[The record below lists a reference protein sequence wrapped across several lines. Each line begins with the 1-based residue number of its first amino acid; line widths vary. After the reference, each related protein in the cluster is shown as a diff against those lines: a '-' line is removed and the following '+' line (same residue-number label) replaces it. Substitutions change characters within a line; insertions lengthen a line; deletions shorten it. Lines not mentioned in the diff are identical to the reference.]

1 MDMKNSPQKVI
12 GSFRRRQQ
20 LMPFI
25 IGGLAVLLVAIG
37 VIILVVWFT
46 GPNHPAVGFLSSET
60 PTPTDTATST
70 PVTPTITP
78 TLTETETI
86 TPTVTETT
94 TPTGPYEYTVKEL
107 DNCYDIAANF
117 KVDLTVLL
125 ALNNFPPG
133 QCPIV
138 PSQKILIPAP
148 GQALPT
154 DTPIPAD
161 IAKGTKINYYIKPG
175 DTMFNIASQFNST
188 IEQILLATNDYNK
201 KNNLPEI
208 TDQAKINVGQ
218 LLIIP
223 INIATATPT
232 RAATSTSAA
241 SATPAASNT
250 PLPPTATLTPAQ

>member
-46 GPNHPAVGFLSSET
+46 GPNHPAISFLTSAT
-60 PTPTDTATST
+60 PTPTNTATST
-70 PVTPTITP
+70 PVTPTVTP
-78 TLTETETI
+78 TPTETETI
-86 TPTVTETT
+86 TSTITNTT

-107 DNCYDIAANF
+107 DNCWSIAQTF
-117 KVDLTVLL
+117 KVDLDVLL
-125 ALNNFPPG
+125 ALNNFAPG

-154 DTPIPAD
+154 ETPIPSD
-161 IAKGTKINYYIKPG
+161 IAKGTKINYYVKPG
-175 DTMFNIASQFNST
+175 DTMFKIAAQFNST

-201 KNNLPEI
+201 KNNLPAI

-218 LLIIP
+218 MLIIP
-223 INIATATPT
+223 LNIATATPT

-241 SATPAASNT
+241 SKTSPATVT
-250 PLPPTATLTPAQ
+250 PTK

>member
-46 GPNHPAVGFLSSET
+46 GPNHPAVSFLASAT
-60 PTPTDTATST
+60 PTSTDTATST

-78 TLTETETI
+78 TLTDTETI
-86 TPTVTETT
+86 TPTITNTT

-107 DNCYDIAANF
+107 DNCYDIAAKF

-148 GQALPT
+148 GQSLPT
-154 DTPIPAD
+154 ETAIPSD
-161 IAKGTKINYYIKPG
+161 IAKGTKINYYVKPG
-175 DTMFNIASQFNST
+175 DTMFKIAAEFNST

-201 KNNLPEI
+201 KNNLPAI

-232 RAATSTSAA
+232 RKPTSTA
-241 SATPAASNT
+241 AASNT
-250 PLPPTATLTPAQ
+250 PVPPTATLTQAK

>member
-46 GPNHPAVGFLSSET
+46 GPNHPAISFLTSAT
-60 PTPTDTATST
+60 PTPTNTATST
-70 PVTPTITP
+70 PVTPTVTP
-78 TLTETETI
+78 TPTETETI
-86 TPTVTETT
+86 TSTITNTT

-107 DNCYDIAANF
+107 DNCWSIAKTF
-117 KVDLTVLL
+117 KVDLDVLL
-125 ALNNFPPG
+125 ALNNFAPG

-154 DTPIPAD
+154 ETPIPSD
-161 IAKGTKINYYIKPG
+161 IAKGTKINYYVKPG
-175 DTMFNIASQFNST
+175 DTMFKIAAQFNST

-201 KNNLPEI
+201 KNNLPAI

-218 LLIIP
+218 MLIIP
-223 INIATATPT
+223 LNIATATPT
-232 RAATSTSAA
+232 RAATSTSAV
-241 SATPAASNT
+241 SKTSPATVT
-250 PLPPTATLTPAQ
+250 PTK

>member
-20 LMPFI
+20 LMPFV

-46 GPNHPAVGFLSSET
+46 GPNHPAISFLSSET

-70 PVTPTITP
+70 PITP
-78 TLTETETI
+78 TVTLTPTNTETI
-86 TPTVTETT
+86 TPTITNTI
-94 TPTGPYEYTVKEL
+94 TPTGPFEYTVKEL
-107 DNCYDIAANF
+107 DNCWSIAQTY

-125 ALNNFPPG
+125 ALNNFPPN

-154 DTPIPAD
+154 ETPIPTD
-161 IAKGTKINYYIKPG
+161 IAKGTKITYYVKPN
-175 DTMFNIASQFNST
+175 DTMLKIAAQFNST
-188 IEQILLATNDYNK
+188 IEQIVLLTNDYNK
-201 KNNLPEI
+201 KNNLPAI
-208 TDQAKINVGQ
+208 TDPAKIEVGQ
-218 LLIIP
+218 TLIIP
-223 INIATATPT
+223 LNITTATPT

-241 SATPAASNT
+241 TNT
-250 PLPPTATLTPAQ
+250 PQPPTATQTSAQ

>member
-1 MDMKNSPQKVI
+1 MDRKNSPQKVI

-46 GPNHPAVGFLSSET
+46 GPNHPAISFLTSPT
-60 PTPTDTATST
+60 PTSTDTATST
-70 PVTPTITP
+70 PVTPTLTLTP
-78 TLTETETI
+78 TDTETI
-86 TPTVTETT
+86 TPTETNT
-94 TPTGPYEYTVKEL
+94 ITPTGPFEYTVKDQ
-107 DNCYDIAANF
+107 DNCWSIAQTF

-148 GQALPT
+148 GQVLPT
-154 DTPIPAD
+154 ETPIPTN
-161 IAKGTKINYYIKPG
+161 IAKGTKITYYVKPG
-175 DTMFNIASQFNST
+175 DTMFKIASQFNST

-201 KNNLPEI
+201 KNNLPAI

-223 INIATATPT
+223 VNIATATPT
-232 RAATSTSAA
+232 RAPTSTSAA
-241 SATPAASNT
+241 SKTLQPS
-250 PLPPTATLTPAQ
+250 TATQTAAK